1 MAKSARTKPFHE
13 PPIQK
18 RHIGYGTALP
28 LVRSGVTRFHR
39 IERVEGIENLG
50 DPNAPAIFIGNHQ
63 NGLMD
68 PLVLCSLRSPHQI
81 HWLTRADIFYQRIAR
96 ALLFSFNQMP
106 IFRQRDRLSDAR
118 ERNERVFEICAE
130 RLNIGASIGL
140 FPEGNHRAVK
150 SLRML
155 RRGVADM
162 VNQAIKLN
170 PELKSLQLIPVGI
183 DYEEMESLRRRLTY
197 RIGPA
202 IPFEDLIQPDTGQ
215 IVPGDLLIRIHAA
228 MNELMVNI
236 QPESHY
242 GCLLPYVQALRTTE
256 SSDWETT
263 RDAVRSLAECTEDQ
277 LASIQSAYDDL
288 CKIPEFRAVRTE
300 DLGRN
305 SSSLRKTPWWLWP
318 AAPFAAAGGAM
329 TWPLAKLIELQA
341 KKRVK
346 DPCFTSTF
354 KVSAGM
360 FMFPVYW
367 FILAWPLGWMFT
379 GSWGGWGLLAGYL
392 FNLVGSRIAGS
403 WYGVYLDWRGRSE
416 AKTFYANS
424 KLAALWKRYVETI
437 ETATASVSSSTTLET
452 ADETLTTP

>member
-1 MAKSARTKPFHE
+1 
-13 PPIQK
+13 
-18 RHIGYGTALP
+18 
-28 LVRSGVTRFHR
+28 
-39 IERVEGIENLG
+39 
-50 DPNAPAIFIGNHQ
+50 
-63 NGLMD
+63 MD

-170 PELKSLQLIPVGI
+170 PKLKSLQLIPVGI
-183 DYEEMESLRRRLTY
+183 DYEEMEGLRRRLTY
-197 RIGPA
+197 RIGQA

-215 IVPGDLLIRIHAA
+215 IIPGDLLVRIHAA
-228 MNELMVNI
+228 MNDLMVNI

-242 GCLLPYVQALRTTE
+242 ACLLPYVQALRTTE
-256 SSDWETT
+256 SNDWEAT
-263 RDAVRSLAECTEDQ
+263 RDAVRALAHCTEDQ
-277 LASIQSAYDDL
+277 LASIQSSYDDL
-288 CKIPEFRAVRTE
+288 GKTPVFGAVRAE

-305 SSSLRKTPWWLWP
+305 NASLRKTPWWLWP
-318 AAPFAAAGGAM
+318 VAPIAAAGGAM
-329 TWPLAKLIELQA
+329 SWPLARLIQREA

-360 FMFPVYW
+360 FLFPVYW
-367 FILAWPLGWMFT
+367 FILAWPLGWMLT
-379 GSWGGWGLLAGYL
+379 GSWGGWGLLASYL
-392 FNLVGSRIAGS
+392 LNLVGSRIAGS
-403 WYGVYLDWRGRSE
+403 WYGLYLDWKGRRE
-416 AKTFYANS
+416 AKAFYANS
-424 KLAALWKRYVETI
+424 QHAALWNRYIEAI
-437 ETATASVSSSTTLET
+437 ETAAANVSRSSHLET
-452 ADETLTTP
+452 DNAPLTHP

>member
-1 MAKSARTKPFHE
+1 
-13 PPIQK
+13 
-18 RHIGYGTALP
+18 
-28 LVRSGVTRFHR
+28 
-39 IERVEGIENLG
+39 
-50 DPNAPAIFIGNHQ
+50 
-63 NGLMD
+63 MD

-81 HWLTRADIFYQRIAR
+81 HWLTRADTFYQRIAR

-197 RIGPA
+197 RIGQA

-215 IVPGDLLIRIHAA
+215 IIPGDLLVRSHAA
-228 MNELMVNI
+228 MNDLMVNI

-242 GCLLPYVQALRTTE
+242 ACLLPYVQALRTTE
-256 SSDWETT
+256 SNDWEAT
-263 RDAVRSLAECTEDQ
+263 RDAVRELAHCTEDQ

-288 CKIPEFRAVRTE
+288 GKTPVFGAVRAE

-305 SSSLRKTPWWLWP
+305 NTYLRKTPWWLWP
-318 AAPFAAAGGAM
+318 VAPIAAAGGAM
-329 TWPLAKLIELQA
+329 SWPLAKLIQREA

-360 FMFPVYW
+360 FLFPVYW
-367 FILAWPLGWMFT
+367 FILAWPLGWMLT

-392 FNLVGSRIAGS
+392 LNLVGSRIAGS
-403 WYGVYLDWRGRSE
+403 WYGLYLDWKGRRE
-416 AKTFYANS
+416 AKAFYANS
-424 KLAALWKRYVETI
+424 QHAALWNRYIETI
-437 ETATASVSSSTTLET
+437 ETAAANVSRSSHLET
-452 ADETLTTP
+452 DNAPLTHP